1 MGHYSVNTRQQ
12 ALGGLKDLFQH
23 HENLLH
29 KNLGIVIKRICEK
42 MTDSDP
48 SVRQSLLLLLCFIF
62 PLVSQEKMVPF
73 AALVIAHLS
82 CAMTHIYDDIQHDSL
97 GFLELC
103 LRYFPN
109 LMVGS
114 SSQLIQNFVGMISRQ
129 NIPGTKQSKGPQHK
143 VGKGLAVN
151 PKGKLSSLR
160 SRLKILQ
167 QLLAL
172 LKALE
177 SSSNSNPLSS
187 ANLVELPSKKPT
199 INFDKKKP
207 TQIQVLE
214 HSVEEPTLH
223 SFTFDSSTATTALN
237 SESKNNILTDRQ
249 MVKDF
254 MEVIVPL
261 LLECWIE
268 CSPAQMTT
276 ALPNSMVS
284 SSSIDVM
291 LAVTEILKIVFKA
304 AQEKQT
310 NAKVSEIHKPGDDL
324 LDVYFKDINQHL
336 MSFFPFSVLDT
347 PVVKRGRRKL
357 GKAPQQAMGENSNA
371 PVQTLNLKICE
382 IMMLFV
388 KNGPAVQKN
397 YRTVVHRL
405 EEFVIESLEL
415 KASGGAAGQQFQ
427 TEQVES
433 LVTFAHQ
440 ILDYHCSCI
449 KMGIASKPGELLHAA
464 FNLYRSSHIKSGTK
478 RVLINFLA
486 SLVFQE
492 NMDFSE

>member
-1 MGHYSVNTRQQ
+1 
-12 ALGGLKDLFQH
+12 
-23 HENLLH
+23 
-29 KNLGIVIKRICEK
+29 

-129 NIPGTKQSKGPQHK
+129 NIPGTKHSKGPQHK

-207 TQIQVLE
+207 TRIQVLE

-223 SFTFDSSTATTALN
+223 SFTFDSGTATTALN
-237 SESKNNILTDRQ
+237 TESKNNILTDRQ

-347 PVVKRGRRKL
+347 PVVKRARRKL

-415 KASGGAAGQQFQ
+415 KASGGATGQQFQ

-440 ILDYHCSCI
+440 ILEYHCSCI

-464 FNLYRSSHIKSGTK
+464 FNLYQSSHIKSGTK